1 MILVK
6 ICGVTSVADAVMA
19 SEAGADA
26 IGLNFHPA
34 SPRCVTPETA
44 AAITAALPPRVWR
57 VGIFVDLPRARVA
70 AIAAQAGLDGLQFHG
85 NERVEDCSGWRQRS
99 IKAVRVRGPG
109 ALLGAADYPVD
120 FILADA
126 YVEGHA
132 GGTGRRV
139 PLEWLTGID
148 KRRLLLA
155 GGLNPDNVAEAVRQ
169 VRPAGVDA
177 ASGVERAPGVKDAEK
192 VKRFIDNAKSA

>member
-1 MILVK
+1 MTLVK
-6 ICGVTSVADAVMA
+6 ICGVTSIADAVMA

-44 AAITAALPPRVWR
+44 AAIAAALPARVWR
-57 VGIFVDLPRARVA
+57 VGVFVDLPRAAVA
-70 AIAAQAGLDGLQFHG
+70 DIAAQVGLDVLQFHG
-85 NERVEDCSGWRQRS
+85 SEPAEDCGGWGQRS

-109 ALLGAADYPVD
+109 ALLAAAGYPVD

-126 YVEGHA
+126 YVAGAA
-132 GGTGRRV
+132 GGTGQRV
-139 PLEWLTGID
+139 PLEWLTGMD

-155 GGLNPDNVAEAVRQ
+155 GGLNPDNVADVVRQ
-169 VRPAGVDA
+169 VRPAGVDV

-192 VKRFIDNAKSA
+192 VKRFIDHAKSA